1 MAKWTKRDNP
11 HTRSKT
17 MAGKTKAA
25 QIIRYSPP
33 RTAAPIIIRSAPR
46 AAPKKKHHRKKS
58 HSGGAVTQQSL
69 ISLALGGAVFG
80 FIEKSFGAQ
89 LPTLPIVGRAGS
101 ITIAAFFMAKGK
113 ASGIMADVA
122 RAGAVLSGYQVGS
135 TGKISGVD
143 GEIVPQIS
151 GIAAQV

>member
-1 MAKWTKRDNP
+1 
-11 HTRSKT
+11 
-17 MAGKTKAA
+17 MAGKAKQA
-25 QIIRYSPP
+25 QIIRYAAP
-33 RTAAPIIIRSAPR
+33 RSAAPIIRVSAPR
-46 AAPKKKHHRKKS
+46 AAPKKKHHRKK
-58 HSGGAVTQQSL
+58 GTAGNGAVTQQGL
-69 ISLALGGAVFG
+69 INLALGGAVFG

-113 ASGIMADVA
+113 SSGIMADVA